1 MPTNRETTSSET
13 ESDVSIEEWAAQLGL
28 AQTAVLTTPEAAE
41 LLRVSERMV
50 RDLIKDGTVPSV
62 RLGRRVLIP
71 VPALLRT
78 LVAPSAA

>member
-1 MPTNRETTSSET
+1 MATKQTP
-13 ESDVSIEEWAAQLGL
+13 DDADGDGGVSIEDWAAQLGL
-28 AQTAVLTTPEAAE
+28 AETAVLTTPEAAE
-41 LLRVSERMV
+41 LLRVSERMM

-78 LVAPSAA
+78 LVSNHAA